1 MNTIWLEAVLLG
13 LPVGL
18 ALGLVGGGGSI
29 LTVPILIGL
38 LGLEPKLA
46 TTASLVI
53 VTANALIALVG
64 YGRGNAGGKLVRYG
78 TAFTVAA
85 VGLMGSALGTLG
97 NHLVDARALTLAFA
111 ALMTVIAVRMLSGTI
126 PNRSGSSHTV
136 SGGSG
141 SSDPGSSDPGSSDPG
156 SSAPGLSDT
165 DSSHLN
171 EPPAEHPTL
180 PKLVLVGT
188 LIGLTTGF
196 FGVGGGFII
205 VPGLVWLGL
214 PMRQAVPTSLL
225 VIALNG
231 LVGLVLRVA
240 GGSGLA
246 LGFALPM
253 ILGGVI
259 GSSLAVR
266 IAPQLGNRGLAR
278 VFAVLVFGLAAY
290 IGFSALR
297 V

>member
-53 VTANALIALVG
+53 VTANALVALVG

-85 VGLMGSALGTLG
+85 AGLMGSALGTFG

-111 ALMTVIAVRMLSGTI
+111 ALMTVIAVRMLSDTI
-126 PNRSGSSHTV
+126 PSR
-136 SGGSG
+136 SG
-141 SSDPGSSDPGSSDPG
+141 SSDPGSN
-156 SSAPGLSDT
+156 DT

-171 EPPAEHPTL
+171 EPSSERPGL
-180 PKLVLVGT
+180 LKLVLVGT

-240 GGSGLA
+240 VGSGLA

-253 ILGGVI
+253 ILGGAI

-278 VFAVLVFGLAAY
+278 VFAGLVFGLAAY
-290 IGFSALR
+290 MGFSALR

>member
-1 MNTIWLEAVLLG
+1 MNTIWLEAVPLG

-38 LGLEPKLA
+38 LGLEPKPA

-97 NHLVDARALTLAFA
+97 NHLVDARTLTLAFA
-111 ALMTVIAVRMLSGTI
+111 ALMTVIAVRMLSGTS
-126 PNRSGSSHTV
+126 PNRSGSISSSSISSTP
-136 SGGSG
+136 S
-141 SSDPGSSDPGSSDPG
+141 SSDSSGP
-156 SSAPGLSDT
+156 
-165 DSSHLN
+165 DSSNLN
-171 EPPAEHPTL
+171 ESPPKPLT
-180 PKLVLVGT
+180 PPRLVLVGT

-225 VIALNG
+225 VIAVNG

-240 GGSGLA
+240 GGSSVP

-253 ILGGVI
+253 ILGGAI

-266 IAPQLGNRGLAR
+266 IAPHLGNRGLAR
-278 VFAVLVFGLAAY
+278 AFAVLVFGLAAY
-290 IGFSALR
+290 MGFSALR
-297 V
+297 A